1 MKKILLRAAMS
12 PLVNHN
18 PTRVVMRNMI
28 GNNIGNLLFQSS
40 VTRTLLCDDTTID
53 TVNTVRK
60 YSSDHIRRINENY
73 ECLVLP
79 FANAFRVNFI
89 YELEAVTNLV
99 EQLKIP
105 CIIVGVGAQAGLNKE
120 VNSPE
125 LDEAVTK
132 LMKAVLK
139 KSNKVGLRGEFT
151 ADYLTKLGFQ
161 AERDFTVIGCPS
173 MYMYGKKLPAME
185 VKELTKESDVSMNSK
200 ISLPQKFHDFMYRS
214 SLELPNYNYVPQV
227 IEEIGQMFMG
237 KRYPAGFA
245 TSIPEHFPVN
255 FAHPIYQS
263 GKGITFTNMPS
274 WLEYLRNKDFS
285 FGSRIHGNIAAILAG
300 TPCFIVVSDNR
311 IMELVEFHHIP
322 HLLMKDLNKSTN
334 IFDLH
339 EKADFSAIQ
348 IGHEKHFIHYLDFLK
363 ENGLETIYDKDG
375 NEPEIVPFDKKI
387 SEVKFAQPVKAFS
400 ALTPEQQLR
409 RLRRIYKEDRKKT
422 RYYKKMSTG
431 VMASI
436 KDWKRREI
444 EGNPSKNYES
454 YYPFIR
460 EYKDALVAEQMRNA
474 EDNAMSENDDA
485 IEEEE

>member
-1 MKKILLRAAMS
+1 MRRILLRAGMS

-28 GNNIGNLLFQSS
+28 GNNIGNMLFQSS
-40 VTRTLLCDDTTID
+40 VSRTLLCEDTTID

-60 YSSDHIRRINENY
+60 HSNEHIRQINENY

-89 YELEAVTNLV
+89 YELEAVTKLV

-105 CIIVGVGAQAGLNKE
+105 CIIVGVGAQAGLNKD

-125 LDEAVTK
+125 LDAAVTK

-151 ADYLTKLGFQ
+151 AEYLKKLGFQ

-173 MYMYGKKLPAME
+173 MYMFGKELPAME
-185 VKELTKESDVSMNSK
+185 VKELTEKSNVSMNSK

-214 SLELPNYNYVPQV
+214 SLQLPNYNYVPQV
-227 IEEIGQMFMG
+227 IEEIGQMYMG
-237 KRYPAGFA
+237 KRYPAGFVNN
-245 TSIPEHFPVN
+245 IPEHFPVN
-255 FAHPIYQS
+255 FADPVYQS

-285 FGSRIHGNIAAILAG
+285 FGSRIHGNIASILAG
-300 TPCFIVVSDNR
+300 TPCFIVVSDKR
-311 IMELVEFHHIP
+311 IMELVE
-322 HLLMKDLNKSTN
+322 N
-334 IFDLH
+334 
-339 EKADFSAIQ
+339 
-348 IGHEKHFIHYLDFLK
+348 
-363 ENGLETIYDKDG
+363 
-375 NEPEIVPFDKKI
+375 VPFDEKI
-387 SEVKFAQPVKAFS
+387 SEVNFAPPLKAFS
-400 ALTPEQQLR
+400 ALTAEEQLR
-409 RLRRIYKEDRKKT
+409 RLRKIYKEDRKKD
-422 RYYKKMSTG
+422 RYYKLMSTG
-431 VMASI
+431 VVASL

-444 EGNPSKNYES
+444 EGNPSKNYER

-460 EYKDALVAEQMRNA
+460 EYKDALAAEQIRNT
-474 EDNAMSENDDA
+474 EDEMMDEKEDVVD
-485 IEEEE
+485 EDV

>member
-105 CIIVGVGAQAGLNKE
+105 CIIVGVGAQAGINKE

-185 VKELTKESDVSMNSK
+185 VKALTKESDVSMNSK

-263 GKGITFTNMPS
+263 GKGITFANMPS

-322 HLLMKDLNKSTN
+322 HLLMQDLNKSTN

-348 IGHEKHFIHYLDFLK
+348 IDHEKHFMHYLDFLK
-363 ENGLETIYDKDG
+363 ENGLETIYVTLFM
-375 NEPEIVPFDKKI
+375 I
-387 SEVKFAQPVKAFS
+387 
-400 ALTPEQQLR
+400 
-409 RLRRIYKEDRKKT
+409 
-422 RYYKKMSTG
+422 KME
-431 VMASI
+431 MNQ
-436 KDWKRREI
+436 K
-444 EGNPSKNYES
+444 
-454 YYPFIR
+454 
-460 EYKDALVAEQMRNA
+460 
-474 EDNAMSENDDA
+474 
-485 IEEEE
+485 

>member
-1 MKKILLRAAMS
+1 MRRILLRAGMS

-28 GNNIGNLLFQSS
+28 GNNIGNMLFQSS
-40 VTRTLLCDDTTID
+40 VSRTLLCEDTTID

-60 YSSDHIRRINENY
+60 HSNEHIRQINENY

-89 YELEAVTNLV
+89 YELEAVTKLV

-105 CIIVGVGAQAGLNKE
+105 CIIVGVGAQAGLNKD

-125 LDEAVTK
+125 LDAAVTK

-151 ADYLTKLGFQ
+151 AEYLKKLGFQ

-173 MYMYGKKLPAME
+173 MYMFGKELPAME
-185 VKELTKESDVSMNSK
+185 VKELTEKSNVSMNSK

-214 SLELPNYNYVPQV
+214 SLQLPNYNYVPQV
-227 IEEIGQMFMG
+227 IEEIGQMYMG
-237 KRYPAGFA
+237 KRYPAGFVNN
-245 TSIPEHFPVN
+245 IPEHFPVN
-255 FAHPIYQS
+255 FADPVYQS

-274 WLEYLRNKDFS
+274 WLEYLRNQDFS
-285 FGSRIHGNIAAILAG
+285 FGSRIHGNIASILAG
-300 TPCFIVVSDNR
+300 TPCFIVVSDKR
-311 IMELVEFHHIP
+311 IMELVDFHHIP
-322 HLLMKDLNKSTN
+322 HLLMKDLKKSTN

-339 EKADFSAIQ
+339 EKADFSAIRKD
-348 IGHEKHFIHYLDFLK
+348 HEKHFMHYLDFLR
-363 ENGLETIYDKDG
+363 ENGLKTIYDKDG
-375 NEPEIVPFDKKI
+375 NAPENVPFDEKI
-387 SEVKFAQPVKAFS
+387 SEVNFAPPLKAFS
-400 ALTPEQQLR
+400 ALTAEEQLR
-409 RLRRIYKEDRKKT
+409 RLRKIYKEDRKKD
-422 RYYKKMSTG
+422 RYYKLMSTG
-431 VMASI
+431 VVASL

-444 EGNPSKNYES
+444 EGNPSKNYER

-460 EYKDALVAEQMRNA
+460 EYKDALAAEQIRNT
-474 EDNAMSENDDA
+474 EDEMMDEKEDVVD
-485 IEEEE
+485 EDV

>member
-1 MKKILLRAAMS
+1 MRRILLRAGMS

-28 GNNIGNLLFQSS
+28 GNNIGNMLFQSS
-40 VTRTLLCDDTTID
+40 VSRTLLCEDTTID

-60 YSSDHIRRINENY
+60 YSNEHIRQINENY

-89 YELEAVTNLV
+89 YELEAVTKLV

-105 CIIVGVGAQAGLNKE
+105 CIIVGGGAPAGLNKD

-125 LDEAVTK
+125 LDAAVTK

-151 ADYLTKLGFQ
+151 AEYLKKLGFQ

-173 MYMYGKKLPAME
+173 MYMFGKELPAME
-185 VKELTKESDVSMNSK
+185 VKELTEKSNVSMNSK

-214 SLELPNYNYVPQV
+214 SLQLPNYNYVPQV
-227 IEEIGQMFMG
+227 IEEIGQMYMG
-237 KRYPAGFA
+237 KRYPAGFVNN
-245 TSIPEHFPVN
+245 IPEHFPVN
-255 FAHPIYQS
+255 FADPVYQS

-285 FGSRIHGNIAAILAG
+285 FGSRIHGNIASILAG
-300 TPCFIVVSDNR
+300 TPCFIVVSDKR
-311 IMELVEFHHIP
+311 IMELVDFHHIP
-322 HLLMKDLNKSTN
+322 HLLMKDLKKSTN

-339 EKADFSAIQ
+339 EKADFSAIRKD
-348 IGHEKHFIHYLDFLK
+348 HEKHFMHYLDFLR
-363 ENGLETIYDKDG
+363 ENGLKTIYDKDG
-375 NEPEIVPFDKKI
+375 NAPENVPFDEKI
-387 SEVKFAQPVKAFS
+387 SEVNFAPPLKAFS
-400 ALTPEQQLR
+400 ALTAEEQLR
-409 RLRRIYKEDRKKT
+409 RLRKIYKEDRKKD
-422 RYYKKMSTG
+422 RYYKLMSTG
-431 VMASI
+431 VVASL

-444 EGNPSKNYES
+444 EGNPSKNYER

-460 EYKDALVAEQMRNA
+460 EYKDALAAEQIRNT
-474 EDNAMSENDDA
+474 EDEMMDEKEDVVD
-485 IEEEE
+485 EDV